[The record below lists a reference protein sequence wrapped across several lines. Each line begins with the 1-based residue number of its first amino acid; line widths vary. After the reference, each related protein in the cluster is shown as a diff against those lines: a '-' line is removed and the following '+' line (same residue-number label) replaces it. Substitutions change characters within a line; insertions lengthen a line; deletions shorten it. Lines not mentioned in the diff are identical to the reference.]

1 MMMNKHVFVLFLFC
15 CASAQ
20 LPAQSFLD
28 SLGAEDLFL
37 RGRELAFSG
46 QRDSARLLLNK
57 ALEKSPNYADIR
69 ILLARTYAWDGLRT
83 VARME
88 LATVLEQKKGYRDAY
103 DAAIDVEMWDD
114 KYTDALRLCNEA
126 IRYFPNDEE
135 LLVKKV
141 KVYRAL
147 NRDQEALLT
156 ISILEDINRSN
167 PNIEALR
174 ESISTKGILN
184 SAGISYSYDWTSESP
199 RPNQIA
205 ALQYSRSTRYGTVIG
220 RINMADRRRKT
231 KLQYEVEAY
240 PSIMGGVY
248 AYVNYGYADTAN
260 AVLFPAHRIGLELFF
275 SLPASFEASIGSRH
289 LYFDPKPVNIYTG
302 SLGYYIGNY
311 WISLRSYITPGDFS
325 VSRSVSLTTRWYF
338 GEGHYLFGKAGG
350 GVSPDEDRFIDSAGA
365 AIYNIGS
372 TGLGAGIHYNFD
384 PFSAVTTSFDYSNQE
399 LSYDRGTYMDVYSF
413 SVSYKYKF

>member
-1 MMMNKHVFVLFLFC
+1 MKTRAILLFLLC
-15 CASAQ
+15 CLSAQ
-20 LPAQSFLD
+20 LPAQSSLD
-28 SLGAEDLFL
+28 SLGAEELFL
-37 RGRELAFSG
+37 RGRTLAFAG
-46 QRDSARLLLNK
+46 LRDSSRILLNK

-88 LATVLEQKKGYRDAY
+88 LATVLAQEKVARDAY

-114 KYTDALRLCNEA
+114 KYTEALRLCNEA
-126 IRYFPNDEE
+126 IRHFPNDED

-141 KVYRAL
+141 KAYRAL
-147 NRDQEALLT
+147 NLDQEALLT
-156 ISILEDINRSN
+156 ISILEEVNRSN
-167 PNIEALR
+167 PNIEPLR

-184 SAGISYSYDWTSESP
+184 SAGVSYSYDWTSESP
-199 RPNQIA
+199 RPNQIV

-220 RINMADRRRKT
+220 RINMADRRKRT

-240 PSIMGGVY
+240 PSIMSGVY
-248 AYVNYGYADTAN
+248 GYVNYGFADTAD

-302 SLGYYIGNY
+302 SLGYYVGNY
-311 WISLRSYITPGDFS
+311 WISLRTYLTPGDFS
-325 VSRSVSLTTRWYF
+325 VSRSISLTTRWYF
-338 GEGHYLFGKAGG
+338 GEGNYLFGKAGG
-350 GVSPDEDRFIDSAGA
+350 GVSPDEDRFIDTAGA

-372 TGLGAGIHYNFD
+372 TGIGGGIHYLFD
-384 PFSAVTTSFDYSNQE
+384 PFSSVTTSIDYSSQE
-399 LSYDRGTYMDVYSF
+399 LSYRRGTYMDVYSF
-413 SVSYKYKF
+413 SISYKYKF

>member
-1 MMMNKHVFVLFLFC
+1 MTMRLTLLLLSFAAAVPV
-15 CASAQ
+15 CAQ
-20 LPAQSFLD
+20 TPLD
-28 SLGAEDLFL
+28 SLGAEELFL
-37 RGRELAFSG
+37 RGRDLAFAG
-46 QRDSARLLLNK
+46 QRDSSRILLRK
-57 ALEKSPNYADIR
+57 ALEKSPSYADIR
-69 ILLARTYAWDGLRT
+69 ILLARTYAWDGRRRE
-83 VARME
+83 AREE
-88 LATVLEQKKGYRDAY
+88 LATVIANKKGYRDAY

-114 KYTDALRLCNEA
+114 KYTAALKLCNEA
-126 IRYFPNDEE
+126 IRFFPNDEA

-141 KVYRAL
+141 RIYRAL
-147 NRDQEALLT
+147 NMDQEALLT
-156 ISILEDINRSN
+156 ISILEEINRSN
-167 PNIEALR
+167 PEIEPLR

-240 PSIMGGVY
+240 PSIMSGVY
-248 AYVNYGYADTAN
+248 AYVNYGYADTAG

-289 LYFDPKPVNIYTG
+289 LYFDPAPVNIYTG
-302 SLGYYIGNY
+302 SVGYYVGNY
-311 WISLRSYITPGDFS
+311 WISLRTYITPGDFS
-325 VSRSVSLTTRWYF
+325 FSRSVSLTTRWYF
-338 GEGHYLFGKAGG
+338 GDGNYLFGKAGG

-372 TGLGAGIHYNFD
+372 TGIGGGIQYLFD
-384 PFSAVTTSFDYSNQE
+384 PFSSVTASADYSRQE
-399 LSYDRGTYMDVYSF
+399 LSYRRGTYMDVYSL
-413 SVSYKYKF
+413 SLSYKYKF